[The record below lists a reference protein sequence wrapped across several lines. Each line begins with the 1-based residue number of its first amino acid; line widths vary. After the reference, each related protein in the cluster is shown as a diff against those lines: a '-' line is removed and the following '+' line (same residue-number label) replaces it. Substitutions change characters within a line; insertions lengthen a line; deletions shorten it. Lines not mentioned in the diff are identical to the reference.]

1 MTAGAVPSIKTIA
14 SAFPALGTEE
24 VKTIREALIDAT
36 DSDRKVSG
44 SLRTVD
50 TIIDGHGVESFKD
63 TDGDYVQYVNMGD
76 PYVTTVL
83 FDERTG
89 LTKVCGWGDYV
100 ESWEK
105 RGRRFP

>member
-14 SAFPALGTEE
+14 SAFPKIGPEE
-24 VKTIREALIDAT
+24 VKVIREALIDAT
-36 DSDRKVSG
+36 DNDRMVHQ

-50 TIIDGHGVESFKD
+50 TLIDGHGIESFAS
-63 TDGDYVQYVNMGD
+63 TDGDRVYYVNMGD
-76 PYVTTVL
+76 PYVPTAL